1 MRRNYRGRFTE
12 RIDTKKMLYIA
23 GTILALAIIAFVIT
37 FFIYGNTT
45 IFEKKYTIP
54 L

>member
-23 GTILALAIIAFVIT
+23 GTIQSLQ
-37 FFIYGNTT
+37 
-45 IFEKKYTIP
+45 
-54 L
+54 